1 MRKREKL
8 DVKKEKINSFVKVGC
23 VFYDKKKGFT
33 GFFQIKSKMIDHH
46 HHRYKMRSP
55 NSPSSTLIIM
65 LKIILFI
72 LINYCS
78 SILAYHIS
86 SSSLIISNLSSS
98 SLSTPVSSIQSKI
111 DNKSSLSNNQYMED
125 IDEQDDNDDD
135 DDEYLYDEKNGYYK
149 KNNNLTKNSNNNDQ
163 YETLSSENH
172 QHRLINID
180 NNNNNNNNDFC
191 NENYIDSAYFNGYDT
206 IITRG
211 NNLWYY
217 YKDRRNRHLSRSFD
231 QRRFTQGDY
240 IQGAFNI
247 SRTPLYCLNN
257 HEKQRRQ
264 IRQSSL
270 MDQSIGL
277 YSTNR
282 LSNIDQQQRRQRQK
296 SMPLRSKSTV
306 ADHLNQQRSSGQS
319 TASQS
324 QTLTGHCEELQKL
337 RSTAIYFLHNKQH
350 QRSYYN
356 LDVRY
361 PNGTQRR
368 VRSRDLPWNM
378 KQVGLL
384 TGNLWPNGWE
394 LYQQFRPVAFLPSR
408 FEMIFIL
415 NEHNFDQELSIL
427 NLYADNEQQQR
438 FQSKRLINNN
448 NKNQTEKNF
457 VQKSPILIWNNL
469 DAINWNQSWRTKLL
483 DFEPPIHS
491 NSVRRIGKMYQY
503 YVTDNDGRNFKELNQ
518 TVQEFFGCPKSKIST
533 TTTTSTTTMKPSV
546 TSRTSTTS
554 SFSSMTSATSH
565 RQNPIVSKST
575 TTTTTT
581 TKMTPRPSTTTTIAT
596 TKKTTMTTTTTT
608 TPKPTVITTISTT
621 STSLPTTIMKN
632 LESSSSKSFN
642 DNEEEYD
649 NEDDD
654 SDDESSNDI
663 DDSLSSTIPPID
675 HIIIPKKKSSLSYES
690 SNHSISI
697 QPNNT
702 ITEEF
707 DSSET
712 PSSSSSSTSVFL
724 RNSRAK
730 ISSSQSTINKS
741 IRNDNQPLG
750 SSSSSSNSGSNVV
763 RGTTLLFP
771 KLATAGSSYPT
782 VTLRETDSIMLTIL
796 IAIVIGA
803 SILCIILACLVINGK
818 KRPLPPHFEGG
829 HRIEPAIPKP
839 TIIGLDY
846 HRRKNSTTSSLTPF
860 NFLARYDSMNS
871 LTAIYSQVNHHPG
884 LHHSHHSRP
893 PSSRSQLSPV
903 IIEPTSSPNLHALH
917 PTHPTMPPPPPP
929 PPPVPST
936 ISPPTTISRNVGG
949 PILHH
954 KSISVNLNNP
964 KSGHHHHHHHHNHHN
979 HLHNSHHKNH
989 SNHYSSSSIVVNP
1002 ESNQI
1007 AEEIPGPS
1015 TKVGTSSPSNNHH
1028 QKQQQSSSTSSNRI
1042 KSFERFE
1049 NLI

>member
-1 MRKREKL
+1 
-8 DVKKEKINSFVKVGC
+8 
-23 VFYDKKKGFT
+23 
-33 GFFQIKSKMIDHH
+33 
-46 HHRYKMRSP
+46 
-55 NSPSSTLIIM
+55 
-65 LKIILFI
+65 
-72 LINYCS
+72 
-78 SILAYHIS
+78 
-86 SSSLIISNLSSS
+86 
-98 SLSTPVSSIQSKI
+98 
-111 DNKSSLSNNQYMED
+111 
-125 IDEQDDNDDD
+125 
-135 DDEYLYDEKNGYYK
+135 
-149 KNNNLTKNSNNNDQ
+149 NNNLTKNSNNNDQ

-180 NNNNNNNNDFC
+180 NNNNNNDFC

-306 ADHLNQQRSSGQS
+306 ADHLNQQRSSGQ
-319 TASQS
+319 QS
-324 QTLTGHCEELQKL
+324 QTVTGHCEELQKL

-427 NLYADNEQQQR
+427 NLYGDNEQQQR

-448 NKNQTEKNF
+448 NKNQTENF

-483 DFEPPIHS
+483 DFEPPVRFTGMFEMNGIVYAIGEQIHS

-518 TVQEFFGCPKSKIST
+518 TVQEFF
-533 TTTTSTTTMKPSV
+533 
-546 TSRTSTTS
+546 
-554 SFSSMTSATSH
+554 
-565 RQNPIVSKST
+565 
-575 TTTTTT
+575 
-581 TKMTPRPSTTTTIAT
+581 
-596 TKKTTMTTTTTT
+596 
-608 TPKPTVITTISTT
+608 
-621 STSLPTTIMKN
+621 
-632 LESSSSKSFN
+632 
-642 DNEEEYD
+642 
-649 NEDDD
+649 
-654 SDDESSNDI
+654 
-663 DDSLSSTIPPID
+663 
-675 HIIIPKKKSSLSYES
+675 
-690 SNHSISI
+690 
-697 QPNNT
+697 
-702 ITEEF
+702 
-707 DSSET
+707 
-712 PSSSSSSTSVFL
+712 VFL
-724 RNSRAK
+724 RNSSAK

-750 SSSSSSNSGSNVV
+750 SSSPNSGSNVV

-803 SILCIILACLVINGK
+803 SILCIILACLVIN
-818 KRPLPPHFEGG
+818 EMD
-829 HRIEPAIPKP
+829 RIN
-839 TIIGLDY
+839 T
-846 HRRKNSTTSSLTPF
+846 LTP
-860 NFLARYDSMNS
+860 
-871 LTAIYSQVNHHPG
+871 
-884 LHHSHHSRP
+884 
-893 PSSRSQLSPV
+893 
-903 IIEPTSSPNLHALH
+903 
-917 PTHPTMPPPPPP
+917 
-929 PPPVPST
+929 
-936 ISPPTTISRNVGG
+936 
-949 PILHH
+949 
-954 KSISVNLNNP
+954 
-964 KSGHHHHHHHHNHHN
+964 
-979 HLHNSHHKNH
+979 
-989 SNHYSSSSIVVNP
+989 
-1002 ESNQI
+1002 
-1007 AEEIPGPS
+1007 
-1015 TKVGTSSPSNNHH
+1015 
-1028 QKQQQSSSTSSNRI
+1028 
-1042 KSFERFE
+1042 
-1049 NLI
+1049 